1 MEMVLR
7 DGKAEREEER
17 EKERG
22 REGALFQCA
31 AELAMQSLL
40 RTSHL

>member
-7 DGKAEREEER
+7 DGTTERERKR
-17 EKERG
+17 EKRRG